1 MNEHE
6 CCIQNLSILFF
17 FFEHLV
23 FSLFFLSACEDLIR
37 ADRDSWC
44 SRMRIRWGGIR
55 CQTTIIFFYLHS
67 LLPYL
72 SLCAYLGSGCSR
84 ISSALPWPLPLP
96 STLPTQ
102 VAFLPA
108 ASHQACTSGR
118 ERERERGLDEEGGQR
133 LQKANIQ
140 EEKVYK
146 SVWGKLLIWVI
157 GWMHIEAT
165 IVTIVPSLCKLLKTL
180 SLTHILLYQLM
191 TLQSQKTQNKAA
203 GIVSRCGC
211 DTPVTELHSALWF
224 LLWMAQLTKA
234 FWACYDIH
242 LKKKTRSYLLPT
254 PFWER

>member
-44 SRMRIRWGGIR
+44 CRMRIRWGGIR

-108 ASHQACTSGR
+108 ASHQACTSS
-118 ERERERGLDEEGGQR
+118 RERERGRVGWRGRAKTAEGKHPGR
-133 LQKANIQ
+133 KSLQ
-140 EEKVYK
+140 V
-146 SVWGKLLIWVI
+146 G
-157 GWMHIEAT
+157 MR
-165 IVTIVPSLCKLLKTL
+165 KTFDMSYWL
-180 SLTHILLYQLM
+180 NAHRSNYSYYCAKFVQTFKDTLTHTHSTVPTDDLTI
-191 TLQSQKTQNKAA
+191 TK
-203 GIVSRCGC
+203 
-211 DTPVTELHSALWF
+211 DTE
-224 LLWMAQLTKA
+224 
-234 FWACYDIH
+234 
-242 LKKKTRSYLLPT
+242 
-254 PFWER
+254 